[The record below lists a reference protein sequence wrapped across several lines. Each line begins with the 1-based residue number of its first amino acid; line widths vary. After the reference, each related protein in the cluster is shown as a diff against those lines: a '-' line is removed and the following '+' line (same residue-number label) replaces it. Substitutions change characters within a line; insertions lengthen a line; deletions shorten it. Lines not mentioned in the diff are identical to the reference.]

1 MAKAEGVH
9 QRCGVKPTD
18 ITDTSQPEAATSRY
32 QPPFCPLAVLQPTTM
47 SVQTGVTRTPL
58 SPVAVNAGVASPIA
72 VDTKPAAT
80 VTPVLE
86 SKATATV
93 DTPTILAA
101 FQKVLS
107 GTPHKRVVRVR
118 DGGAANVLGTPPPH
132 SGLPSA
138 VKAHPAREN
147 RCPTGNGKA
156 SSNKKSQ
163 RVRVTPGVKS
173 AVRSRPRAAKR
184 RALFSTADIG
194 NKAAATTPA
203 APVAAADPEGTPMPV
218 TPEAGDATPE
228 SCHSTPTKDADV
240 DAAAPATASQ
250 RDGSSDADGASLP
263 VPGRFLTPSFFQGG
277 SDRRPKA
284 QRALG
289 SRLAAAA
296 GATTPPRRAVDSGA
310 GAGAPMNNTP
320 RSFMRALSRKNKAAN
335 KTVEANA
342 SADTNV
348 TPRSMVKRFI
358 TSGLRSGDLTADT
371 PATLRRRSLA
381 RDALAKEAAAQK
393 AAEEAAAA
401 EAARG
406 TSVAQRLLHL
416 VLFVVLFLIVVL
428 SMCNISRPVR
438 KAVQTFVFGQPSHA
452 RYT

>member
-1 MAKAEGVH
+1 
-9 QRCGVKPTD
+9 
-18 ITDTSQPEAATSRY
+18 
-32 QPPFCPLAVLQPTTM
+32 
-47 SVQTGVTRTPL
+47 
-58 SPVAVNAGVASPIA
+58 
-72 VDTKPAAT
+72 
-80 VTPVLE
+80 
-86 SKATATV
+86 
-93 DTPTILAA
+93 
-101 FQKVLS
+101 
-107 GTPHKRVVRVR
+107 
-118 DGGAANVLGTPPPH
+118 
-132 SGLPSA
+132 
-138 VKAHPAREN
+138 
-147 RCPTGNGKA
+147 
-156 SSNKKSQ
+156 
-163 RVRVTPGVKS
+163 
-173 AVRSRPRAAKR
+173 
-184 RALFSTADIG
+184 
-194 NKAAATTPA
+194 
-203 APVAAADPEGTPMPV
+203 MPV

-289 SRLAAAA
+289 SHLAAAA

-438 KAVQTFVFGQPSHA
+438 KAVQAFVFGQPSHA